1 MARVKKN
8 ESENFILSYYQG
20 MKDGTIVVG
29 QWVMLLYEL
38 IIQGL
43 QDKRWFYDHKKALKA
58 IKYFEKHVFHVEGPL
73 APKVVKLELWQKA
86 LLSLIYGIVDENGKR
101 QFREIFLL
109 IARKN
114 GKSIIASGI
123 SKYHFEN
130 GDEYGAKIY
139 NLAPKLDQADIVYNN
154 TWQMIMLDPDYKK
167 KKAMIDEARQA
178 RQKID
183 DSFLQ
188 RHRMTDLYYPE
199 FNSTI
204 KKIAFSAKKS
214 DGFNPSV
221 CICDE
226 LASWE
231 GDRGLKQYDVM
242 KSGMGARSEPIMFS
256 CTTAGYINDSIFDE
270 LMRRATRFLL
280 GDSKENRLLP
290 VLYMIDDVEKW
301 NDLNEL
307 KKSNPNL
314 GVSIS
319 YDYMLEE
326 IAIAE
331 GSLPKKNEFMVKYC
345 NIKQNSSLAWLSTK
359 TVEKCINKPLRAEDL
374 VHSYAV
380 AGIDLSQTTDLTC
393 ALVLVE
399 RDGIINVLPKFWL
412 PKNKLEDAIARDNL
426 PYELYIQ
433 KGWLELSGEEF
444 VDYHDCYNWIVE
456 MVEKYQILPQVVGYD
471 RYSSQYLIQDMKTYG
486 FVTDDVY
493 QGDNLWGVLQEMEGL
508 LKEGRINIGDNDLMK
523 IHLLNAGIKMNK
535 ERGRG
540 KLIKLNASAHIDGC
554 AALADALC
562 VRQKHY
568 SEIGERLKNGSV

>member
-1 MARVKKN
+1 MARVKKSD
-8 ESENFILSYYQG
+8 SENFILSYYQG

>member
-1 MARVKKN
+1 MARVKKS

-154 TWQMIMLDPDYKK
+154 TWQMITLDSDYKK

-256 CTTAGYINDSIFDE
+256 CTTAGYVNDSIFDE

-290 VLYMIDDVEKW
+290 VLYMIDEVEKW

-359 TVEKCINKPLRAEDL
+359 TVEKCISKPLRAEDL

-399 RDGIINVLPKFWL
+399 RGGIINVLPKFWL

-444 VDYHDCYNWIVE
+444 VDYHDCYNWLVE

>member
-1 MARVKKN
+1 MARVKKS

-43 QDKRWFYDHKKALKA
+43 QDKRWFYDHKKALKG

-73 APKVVKLELWQKA
+73 APKVIKLELWQKA

-154 TWQMIMLDPDYKK
+154 TWQMITLDPDYKK

-256 CTTAGYINDSIFDE
+256 CTTAGYVNDSIFDE

-444 VDYHDCYNWIVE
+444 IDYHDCYNWLVE

>member
-1 MARVKKN
+1 MARVKKS

-43 QDKRWFYDHKKALKA
+43 QDKRWFYDHKKALKG

-231 GDRGLKQYDVM
+231 GDRGLKQYNVM

-256 CTTAGYINDSIFDE
+256 CTTAGYVNDSIFDD

-331 GSLPKKNEFMVKYC
+331 GSLSKKAEFMVKYC

-359 TVEKCINKPLRAEDL
+359 TVEKCISKPLRAEDL

-444 VDYHDCYNWIVE
+444 VDYHDCYNWLVE

>member
-1 MARVKKN
+1 MARVKKS
-8 ESENFILSYYQG
+8 ESENYILSYYQG

-444 VDYHDCYNWIVE
+444 IDYHDCYNWLVQ

>member
-1 MARVKKN
+1 MARVKKS

-444 VDYHDCYNWIVE
+444 VDYHDCYNWLVE

-562 VRQKHY
+562 VRQKYY

>member
-1 MARVKKN
+1 MARVKKAD
-8 ESENFILSYYQG
+8 SENYILTYYQG

-58 IKYFEKHVFHVEGPL
+58 INYFEKHVFHVEGPL
-73 APKVVKLELWQKA
+73 APKVVRLELWQKA

-123 SKYHFEN
+123 CKYHFEN

-167 KKAMIDEARQA
+167 KKAMVDEARQN

-183 DSFLQ
+183 DSHVQ

-290 VLYMIDDVEKW
+290 VLYMIDDVDKW

-359 TVEKCINKPLRAEDL
+359 TVEKCFGDPIRPEDFT
-374 VHSYAV
+374 HSYAV

-393 ALVLVE
+393 AIVLVE
-399 RDGIINVLPKFWL
+399 KDGILNVIPKFWL
-412 PKNKLEDAIARDNL
+412 PRKKLEDAIALDNL

-433 KGWLELSGEEF
+433 KGWLELSGQEF
-444 VDYHDCYNWIVE
+444 IDYHDCYNWLKS
-456 MVEKYQILPQVVGYD
+456 MVEQYQILPQMVGYD
-471 RYSSQYLIQDMKTYG
+471 RYSSQYLIQEMKAYG
-486 FVTDDVY
+486 FQCDDVY

-523 IHLLNAGIKMNK
+523 MHLLNAGIKMNK

-540 KLIKLNASAHIDGC
+540 KLIKLKQYGHIDGC

-562 VRQKHY
+562 VRQKYY

>member
-1 MARVKKN
+1 MARVKKSD
-8 ESENFILSYYQG
+8 SENFILSYYQG

-43 QDKRWFYDHKKALKA
+43 QDKRWFYDHKKALKG

-73 APKVVKLELWQKA
+73 APKVIKLELWQKA

-154 TWQMIMLDPDYKK
+154 TWQMIQLDPDYKK
-167 KKAMIDEARQA
+167 KKEMIDEARQA

-231 GDRGLKQYDVM
+231 GDRGLKQYNVM

-256 CTTAGYINDSIFDE
+256 CTTVGYVNDSIFDD

-331 GSLPKKNEFMVKYC
+331 GSLSKKAEFMVKYC